1 LGVPAGIE
9 GLDPVKLL
17 HELVNS
23 ALEKNGNVRADAHE
37 AIMLTLATSVAIVYG
52 QVLQNDEIEQL
63 IGDLFLT
70 SSPMLSPDGKTIA
83 TIIEQS
89 NIDKLF

>member
-1 LGVPAGIE
+1 
-9 GLDPVKLL
+9 
-17 HELVNS
+17 
-23 ALEKNGNVRADAHE
+23 
-37 AIMLTLATSVAIVYG
+37 LATSVAIVYG